1 MKIFVKYLP
10 GTEELYYK
18 TEGSACADLRYF
30 DFDGSKPELLI
41 FPGETVM
48 IHTGVSMWINDPK
61 FTALV
66 FPRSG
71 LGSKGLVLA
80 NTVGV
85 IDADY
90 CDSDN
95 EGHIIVS
102 LVNPSGKT
110 IELPEGK
117 AFAQGIVV
125 KYEIPEGSESCS
137 PKGACRDSERLR
149 ISRKLP

>member
-30 DFDGSKPELLI
+30 DADGSMPELAI
-41 FPGETVM
+41 MPGETVM

-85 IDADY
+85 IDSDY
-90 CDSDN
+90 QGEIMLALKNAGQSMLKIAAGDRIAQV
-95 EGHIIVS
+95 GIFHIVQP
-102 LVNPSGKT
+102 VFYKVKEFPETTWRGK
-110 IELPEGK
+110 GG
-117 AFAQGIVV
+117 F
-125 KYEIPEGSESCS
+125 GSTGT
-137 PKGACRDSERLR
+137 K
-149 ISRKLP
+149 

>member
-1 MKIFVKYLP
+1 MKVFVKYLP
-10 GTEELYYK
+10 GAEELYYK

-30 DFDGSKPELLI
+30 DADGSKPELAI
-41 FPGETVM
+41 MPGETVM

-85 IDADY
+85 IDSDY
-90 CDSDN
+90 QGEIMLALKNAGQGMLKIAAGHGQLIEIAKHGQIEFFRIHRVTSCNHYFFTDS
-95 EGHIIVS
+95 IIEH
-102 LVNPSGKT
+102 LTK
-110 IELPEGK
+110 I
-117 AFAQGIVV
+117 
-125 KYEIPEGSESCS
+125 
-137 PKGACRDSERLR
+137 
-149 ISRKLP
+149 

>member
-1 MKIFVKYLP
+1 MKVFVKYLP
-10 GTEELYYK
+10 GAEELYYK

-30 DFDGSKPELLI
+30 DVGGSKPELAI
-41 FPGETVM
+41 MPGETVM

-85 IDADY
+85 IDSDY
-90 CDSDN
+90 QGEIMLALKNAGRSWIKIAAGDRIAQV
-95 EGHIIVS
+95 GIFHIAQPDFCKVEEF
-102 LVNPSGKT
+102 PDTTWRGK
-110 IELPEGK
+110 GG
-117 AFAQGIVV
+117 F
-125 KYEIPEGSESCS
+125 GSTGT
-137 PKGACRDSERLR
+137 K
-149 ISRKLP
+149 

>member
-10 GTEELYYK
+10 GAEELYYK

-48 IHTGVSMWINDPK
+48 VHTGVSMWINDPK

-71 LGSKGLVLA
+71 LGSKGLILA

-85 IDADY
+85 IDSDY
-90 CDSDN
+90 QGEIMLVLKNAGQGMIKIAAGDRIAQV
-95 EGHIIVS
+95 GIFHIAQPVFYKVKEFPEITWR
-102 LVNPSGKT
+102 GK
-110 IELPEGK
+110 GG
-117 AFAQGIVV
+117 F
-125 KYEIPEGSESCS
+125 GSTGT
-137 PKGACRDSERLR
+137 K
-149 ISRKLP
+149 